1 MKKKNRRENKVNF
14 HSELI
19 IHLSFFQHTQ
29 SYGENFS
36 PLMGNGFFC
45 SFIVDVG
52 IFFWESFVLLEF
64 FFWVEFDGL
73 FLGIFWESLRW
84 ILMGFPVNF
93 T

>member
-52 IFFWESFVLLEF
+52 IFFWESFVLLEI
-64 FFWVEFDGL
+64 
-73 FLGIFWESLRW
+73 FLGLY
-84 ILMGFPVNF
+84 LMGFFSGFLGNF
-93 T
+93 EMDSNGISS